1 MTEMLDRSFRIDS
14 EGRSDVGR
22 VRSLNEDS
30 LLLRPDIGV
39 WAVADGMGGHDAG
52 DFASQ
57 TLVAELN
64 RLAPAGSAPELLTAM
79 EDRVIAANATL
90 RATAR
95 QRGEH
100 AIIGCTL
107 ASLVIFN
114 GAYACV
120 WSGDSRVYR
129 VRGGGIEQIS
139 RDHTEAQE
147 LVDRGTITAEEAKT
161 WPRKNVITR
170 AIGVFDTPELEM
182 VQGRIEDGDIF
193 VLCSDGLTEHVRDHE
208 ILGAAS
214 ARPLNRICDD
224 LIALTL
230 ERGAKD
236 NVTVIAVSCREAT
249 QLRSAANWTD
259 WGQS

>member
-1 MTEMLDRSFRIDS
+1 MLDRSFRIDS
-14 EGRSDVGR
+14 DGRSDVGR

-30 LLLRPDIGV
+30 LLMRPDIGIWV
-39 WAVADGMGGHDAG
+39 VADGMGGHDAG

-64 RLAPAGSAPELLTAM
+64 QLKPAASAPELLTAM
-79 EDRVIAANATL
+79 EDQVIAANDIL

-95 QRGEH
+95 DRGEH

-129 VRGGGIEQIS
+129 VRGGVIEQIS

-161 WPRKNVITR
+161 WPRENVITR
-170 AIGVFDTPELEM
+170 AIGVFDSPELDM
-182 VQGRIEDGDIF
+182 VQGRIEDGDLF
-193 VLCSDGLTEHVRDHE
+193 VICSDGLTEHVRDHE
-208 ILGAAS
+208 ILGAS
-214 ARPLNRICDD
+214 ALRPLGRACDE
-224 LIALTL
+224 LIQMTL
-230 ERGAKD
+230 QRGAKD

-249 QLRSAANWTD
+249 KLKPGTDWTD
-259 WGQS
+259 WGTT

>member
-1 MTEMLDRSFRIDS
+1 MLDRSFRIDS
-14 EGRSDVGR
+14 VGRSDVGR

-57 TLVAELN
+57 TLVGELD
-64 RLAPAGSAPELLTAM
+64 RLEPARSAPELLTAM
-79 EDRVIAANATL
+79 EDRVIAANDTL
-90 RATAR
+90 RVTAR
-95 QRGEH
+95 ERGEH

-129 VRGGGIEQIS
+129 VRNGAIEQIS

-147 LVDRGTITAEEAKT
+147 LVDRGNITAQEAKT

-170 AIGVFDTPELEM
+170 AIGVFDSPELEM

-193 VLCSDGLTEHVRDHE
+193 VLCSDGLTEHVGDHE
-208 ILGAAS
+208 ILSATALRPVPGDGPENRLLQAPADGCADDRAQLAAVEQQHAGFVHA
-214 ARPLNRICDD
+214 AR
-224 LIALTL
+224 
-230 ERGAKD
+230 
-236 NVTVIAVSCREAT
+236 V
-249 QLRSAANWTD
+249 LRQVKLA
-259 WGQS
+259 